1 LFYPKSDICIITVC
15 GYKMTLTVAKMRA
28 EMDVAKIKP
37 ALLIAKAQR
46 KTRCRSDTADGFGPL
61 LCGGWDIDGAVV
73 D

>member
-1 LFYPKSDICIITVC
+1 
-15 GYKMTLTVAKMRA
+15 MTLTVAKMRA